1 MNAEIIS
8 IGTELLLGEVS
19 DTNASYLASQL
30 ALLGANLCWITVVDD
45 NMDRLVEVL
54 GRAWKRSDLVL
65 ATGGLG
71 PTQDDLTRE
80 AIAQMLNEEMKVSEP
95 LLQNL
100 KAMFAAMG
108 RPMAATNSKQ
118 AALISSAQA
127 IPNPR
132 GTAPGWW
139 VEREGRVAVAMPGP
153 PAEMQR
159 MWQREVMPRLQARIQ
174 GRVVMLRTLKCFGL
188 SEAEAGETASQFGD
202 WSNPSLGVYARP
214 DGVHLRMIAKAA
226 SCDEAA
232 EMIAGSEVRLR
243 NMLTTHIWGADDDT
257 LEATVGKLLAE
268 RGLTLATMESCT
280 GGLLGSMLTD
290 VPGSSTYYR
299 GGFVAYSDEAKVA
312 LGVDVRLIEQHGAVS
327 SQTAR
332 AMADAARQ
340 GFGADIGLATTGV
353 AGPDSI
359 EDKPPGLAYIGISD
373 RLGQDSVEGRYPPAR
388 LEVKRRVAIHGLFV
402 LRQRLLVY

>member
-8 IGTELLLGEVS
+8 IGTELLLGEVN

-30 ALLGANLCWITVVDD
+30 ALLGANLRWITVVDD

-80 AIAQMLNEEMKVSEP
+80 AIAQMLNEDMKVSEP

-100 KAMFAAMG
+100 KAMFAAMD

-139 VEREGRVAVAMPGP
+139 VERDGRGAVAMPGP

-159 MWQREVMPRLQARIQ
+159 MWQREVMPRLQARIR

-202 WSNPSLGVYARP
+202 WGNPSLGIYAGS
-214 DGVHLRMIAKAA
+214 DGVHLRMIARAA

-243 NMLTTHIWGADDDT
+243 NMLATHIWGADDDT

-312 LGVDVRLIEQHGAVS
+312 LGVDLRLIEQHGAVS

-332 AMADAARQ
+332 AMADAACQ
-340 GFGADIGLATTGV
+340 GFGADIGLGTTGGGG
-353 AGPDSI
+353 ARHGERKQTP
-359 EDKPPGLAYIGISD
+359 LA
-373 RLGQDSVEGRYPPAR
+373 
-388 LEVKRRVAIHGLFV
+388 
-402 LRQRLLVY
+402 